1 MEGEGWGPKTP
12 SENKTSVK
20 VGMEKM
26 MIMRVTVTIIIIII
40 TVVILIIIMM
50 QVYGS
55 EKIDTSIIIIIMIT
69 IMIIIILIIIMM
81 QVYGSEKMDWRGECF
96 LMAGVFGFALV
107 GSNPLSMCR
116 NICLFLWSE
125 YCDTSNNHQDDE
137 IIMILIKFGRCV
149 SFLNFFLKGVSLS

>member
-40 TVVILIIIMM
+40 IVVM
-50 QVYGS
+50 
-55 EKIDTSIIIIIMIT
+55 
-69 IMIIIILIIIMM
+69 LIIIMM

-107 GSNPLSMCR
+107 ATHFPCVATFV
-116 NICLFLWSE
+116 CLFGASIV
-125 YCDTSNNHQDDE
+125 TPAT
-137 IIMILIKFGRCV
+137 IIRMMK
-149 SFLNFFLKGVSLS
+149 LS